1 MEISFANKKL
11 KDVCERQAKA
21 VTTLGAEAAR
31 KLRARLCDL
40 DAAEVVTELVA
51 GRPHPL
57 VGDRAGQFALDITG
71 SMRLVFE
78 PANDPIPRR
87 VDQSI
92 DWSSVTSIRIVFI
105 GDYHG

>member
-1 MEISFANKKL
+1 MDISFANKKL

-40 DAAEVVTELVA
+40 DAAEFVAELVA

-92 DWSSVTSIRIVFI
+92 DWSSVTSVRIVFI